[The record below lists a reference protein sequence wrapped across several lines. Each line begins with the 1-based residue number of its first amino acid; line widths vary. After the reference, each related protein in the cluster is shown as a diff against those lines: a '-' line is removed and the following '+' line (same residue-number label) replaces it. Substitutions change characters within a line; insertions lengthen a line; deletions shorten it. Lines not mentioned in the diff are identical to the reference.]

1 MSILSIYYVNINDV
15 LTYDNAPYVVFCRFC
30 LEENIWGGGGGYF
43 EHSRKGN
50 VLWRSVFFYYS
61 DSNLANSR
69 YVSDVRRLFQVAK
82 CK

>member
-30 LEENIWGGGGGYF
+30 LEENIWGGGISNTHGRGMYYG
-43 EHSRKGN
+43 ETC
-50 VLWRSVFFYYS
+50 FFYYS